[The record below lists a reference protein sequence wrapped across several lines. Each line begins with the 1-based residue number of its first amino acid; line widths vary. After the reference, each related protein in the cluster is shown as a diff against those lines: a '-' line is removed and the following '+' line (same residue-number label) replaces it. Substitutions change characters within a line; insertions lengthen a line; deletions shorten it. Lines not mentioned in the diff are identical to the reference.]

1 MPTWDEI
8 EELIV
13 HGDTAAALELL
24 ARKTDYFCKVAN
36 SICQDG
42 AMAEDT
48 VQKFFQEK
56 SLEQN
61 ILVGY
66 DPEKSRL
73 KTWLYRIVYNL
84 AIAETRD
91 PDRKGTGSLSDDETP
106 EPAARSEE
114 PVKQAL
120 SEDIR
125 YMSICYPLLKGKEAR
140 ALILTAAL
148 WPTADIA
155 RELKIREVTVRYYR
169 LKWRR
174 TIAGLRRAVENQ
186 PVKYRTM
193 AEQVATLL
201 LRSGEVKF
209 SQGPI
214 ERKLRSLVRT
224 LEAIDPPCSDV
235 VRLWLSGHDA
245 ARICGKLKMVLA
257 HAEQCLSEFSE
268 SHPELVGL
276 REPT

>member
-24 ARKTDYFCKVAN
+24 ARKTDYFCTVAN

-56 SLEQN
+56 LLEQN

-84 AIAETRD
+84 AIAEIRD

-174 TIAGLRRAVENQ
+174 TIAGTKKGGREPACEIQDNGG
-186 PVKYRTM
+186 
-193 AEQVATLL
+193 AGSHVACALG
-201 LRSGEVKF
+201 RGEVF
-209 SQGPI
+209 AGPH
-214 ERKLRSLVRT
+214 RT
-224 LEAIDPPCSDV
+224 KAQEPGTDT
-235 VRLWLSGHDA
+235 RGHRPA
-245 ARICGKLKMVLA
+245 V
-257 HAEQCLSEFSE
+257 
-268 SHPELVGL
+268 
-276 REPT
+276 